1 MNNADVPHRWAQ
13 RAGGSGKGSNFFY
26 DGDTIYSHGRHFPI
40 AKHMDSPKG
49 VHFIAFNPE
58 TYSTSTARHQS
69 YTRRAIADS
78 VTIIHVDPRDTL
90 TQWVGYLKARCEST
104 YKKFK
109 AARTNKPWHATSFAS
124 LQSQLQFLKEQYDL
138 DLVIPEIENMAALLE
153 QQKLREEE
161 QERAKAIL
169 AAADVD
175 AWKRGTRSQCPHTK
189 KIHLRVNG
197 ENIETSWGANV
208 PLAVAPGLWTAVETC
223 RTTKSVYLPIET
235 FAVGHYRL
243 TKIHENG
250 NVAIGCHLIHY
261 DELRRIAIQLN
272 YVKE

>member
-13 RAGGSGKGSNFFY
+13 RAGGAGKGSNFFY
-26 DGDTIYSHGRHFPI
+26 DGDTIYSYGRHFPI

-58 TYSTSTARHQS
+58 TYSSTTTRHQS
-69 YTRRAIADS
+69 YTRRAIADGIP
-78 VTIIHVDPRDTL
+78 VIHVDPRDTL
-90 TQWVGYLKARCEST
+90 TQWVGYLMERCERV

-109 AARTNKPWHATSFAS
+109 AARTNKSWHAASFVRV
-124 LQSQLQFLKEQYDL
+124 QHQLQFLKEQYDL
-138 DLVIPEIENMAALLE
+138 DIAIPEIENMAALLE

-161 QERAKAIL
+161 RERAKAIL

-175 AWKRGTRSQCPHTK
+175 AWKRGTRSQCPHTS

-223 RTTKSVYLPIET
+223 RTTKSVYLPITAFE
-235 FAVGHYRL
+235 VGHYRL

-250 NVAIGCHLIHY
+250 NIAIGCHLIHY
-261 DELRRIAIQLN
+261 DELRRIAVQLN

>member
-26 DGDTIYSHGRHFPI
+26 DGDTIYSYGRHFPI
-40 AKHMDSPKG
+40 AKHVDSPKG
-49 VHFIAFNPE
+49 VHFIVFNPE
-58 TYSTSTARHQS
+58 TYSITTSRHQS
-69 YTRRAIADS
+69 YTRRAIRSDVQVISA
-78 VTIIHVDPRDTL
+78 DPRDTV
-90 TQWVGYLKARCEST
+90 TQWAEELTKSCEGA
-104 YKKFK
+104 YKKFER
-109 AARTNKPWHATSFAS
+109 ARTNKPWYAARFES

-175 AWKRGTRSQCPHTK
+175 AWKRGTRSQCPHTS

-208 PLAVAPGLWTAVETC
+208 PLTVAPGLWTAVETC
-223 RTTKSVYLPIET
+223 RTTKSVYLPITAFE
-235 FAVGHYRL
+235 VGHYKLNSIR
-243 TKIHENG
+243 ENG
-250 NVAIGCHLIHY
+250 DVVIGCHTIQY
-261 DELRRIAIQLN
+261 DELRRIAVQLN